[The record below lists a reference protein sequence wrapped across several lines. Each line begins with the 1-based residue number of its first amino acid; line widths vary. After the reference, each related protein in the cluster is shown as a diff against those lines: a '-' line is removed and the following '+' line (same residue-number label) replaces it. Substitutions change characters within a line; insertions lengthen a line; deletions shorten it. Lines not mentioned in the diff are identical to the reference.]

1 MDFLKTVFAGTL
13 STTVL
18 VALVLWLFR
27 QLIQNRL
34 KAAVEHEF
42 NIKLAALRSELRNS
56 EEMFKA
62 ELRAKEVEIQDLQNS
77 ALSAMAGRQMAVD
90 KRRLEAIDQLWSA
103 VNDLSR
109 SRGIATTVSL
119 IKFDEVSKRI
129 ETEPKLQEFFRAF
142 GEVNLQATLK
152 EEGWKARPHVSRL
165 AWAYFSAFRAIVAV
179 STAKL
184 YLLQKGLGSNFTV
197 NVENMVKTALP
208 HRAEYIDK
216 HGEAAL
222 PWLLD
227 ELETSLLDEFARMAS
242 GKETDQESVKRAAEI
257 LAAVKDVQKQNE
269 AAATAAAK

>member
-1 MDFLKTVFAGTL
+1 MDFLKTVFASTL

-42 NIKLAALRSELRNS
+42 NTKLSALQSELRNS

-62 ELRAKEVEIQDLQNS
+62 ELRAKEVEIQALQNS
-77 ALSAMAGRQMAVD
+77 ALSAMTGRQMAVD

-109 SRGIATTVSL
+109 SRGIATTISVF
-119 IKFDEVSKRI
+119 KFSEVSKRI
-129 ETEPKLQEFFRAF
+129 ETEPKLREFFKAF
-142 GEVNLQATLK
+142 GEVNLPETLK
-152 EEGWKARPHVSRL
+152 EDGWRARPHVSRL
-165 AWAYFSAFRAIVAV
+165 AWAYFSAFRSIIAV

-184 YLLQKGLGSNFTV
+184 YLLQKGLGGDFPISV
-197 NVENMVKTALP
+197 ANMVKAALP
-208 HRAEYIDK
+208 HRSEHIDK

-227 ELETSLLDEFARMAS
+227 ELETSLLEEFSRISS
-242 GKETDQESVKRAAEI
+242 GKATDQESVKRAAEI
-257 LAAVKDVQKQNE
+257 LAAVADVQQQ
-269 AAATAAAK
+269 AATTAAAK